1 MKTAVTAALCLML
14 AAAPSIAQ
22 DQVKDG
28 GAGAPAAKQ
37 TTAKSGGEKQRTAK
51 SGGEKQRTAKSD
63 REKQA
68 AKKPLT
74 EKQQKQ
80 QAKFRDCSQQ
90 AKGRKGD
97 DRKEFM
103 KQCLS
108 HS

>member
-1 MKTAVTAALCLML
+1 MKTAVTAVCLML

-22 DQVKDG
+22 DQPKG
-28 GAGAPAAKQ
+28 NAAGAPAAKQ
-37 TTAKSGGEKQRTAK
+37 RTAKPGGEKQ
-51 SGGEKQRTAKSD
+51 
-63 REKQA
+63 A
-68 AKKPLT
+68 AGKPPT

-97 DRKEFM
+97 DRKQFM

-108 HS
+108 RP

>member
-37 TTAKSGGEKQRTAK
+37 RTAKPGGEKRTTGKPA
-51 SGGEKQRTAKSD
+51 G
-63 REKQA
+63 EKQA

>member
-1 MKTAVTAALCLML
+1 MKTAVTAVCLML

-22 DQVKDG
+22 DQLKDG
-28 GAGAPAAKQ
+28 AAGAPAAKQ
-37 TTAKSGGEKQRTAK
+37 RTAKQAGGKHTTAKPGGEKH
-51 SGGEKQRTAKSD
+51 
-63 REKQA
+63 A

-90 AKGRKGD
+90 AKGRKGE
-97 DRKEFM
+97 DRKQFM